1 MSDGLYGPDRIAAD
15 TTTGFHSRGVS
26 ALITATPAPLNR
38 LRQLWREGRPTFGAI
53 ATVPSIQTVQIMARS
68 GIDWIIVDLEHG
80 PIDLG
85 SAHAMITATSGT
97 PCVPMVRIAA
107 NEPWLAKAPMDIGAL
122 GINFPMI
129 CSRADAEKAV
139 RSVRYPPKGERLWGP
154 FHAPFRWGLSMTDY
168 MATADDDMICMITI
182 EHVDAV
188 ERIDEIMATPGIDLA
203 VIGPGDLA
211 TSINKRGL
219 PDDPEVVALM
229 KRAEEG
235 ILKSGVPIGGVAR
248 TADQAN
254 TMIDRGYVALALGF
268 DWSLFQRGIAASFE
282 GIKR

>member
-1 MSDGLYGPDRIAAD
+1 MP
-15 TTTGFHSRGVS
+15 
-26 ALITATPAPLNR
+26 PEKPPLNR
-38 LRQLWREGRPTFGAI
+38 LKKLWREGRPTFGAI
-53 ATVPSIQTVQIMARS
+53 ATIPSIQTVQIMAQS
-68 GIDWIIVDLEHG
+68 LDWIIVDLEHG

-85 SAHAMITATSGT
+85 SAHAMIVATSGT

-139 RSVRYPPKGERLWGP
+139 RSVRYPPRGERLWGP
-154 FHAPFRWGLSMTDY
+154 FHAPFRWGVSMGDY
-168 MATADDDMICMITI
+168 MATADDDMICIVTI
-182 EHVDAV
+182 EHVEAV
-188 ERIDEIMATPGIDLA
+188 NRIDEIMAVPGIDLA

-219 PDDPEVVALM
+219 LRRSRSARADGARGGRHFEKRRADRRRGAHALS
-229 KRAEEG
+229 A
-235 ILKSGVPIGGVAR
+235 
-248 TADQAN
+248 AN
-254 TMIDRGYVALALGF
+254 EMIERGYVALALGF
-268 DWSLFQRGIAASFE
+268 DWSLFQRGIAASLE

>member
-1 MSDGLYGPDRIAAD
+1 
-15 TTTGFHSRGVS
+15 
-26 ALITATPAPLNR
+26 
-38 LRQLWREGRPTFGAI
+38 
-53 ATVPSIQTVQIMARS
+53 
-68 GIDWIIVDLEHG
+68 
-80 PIDLG
+80 
-85 SAHAMITATSGT
+85 
-97 PCVPMVRIAA
+97 MV
-107 NEPWLAKAPMDIGAL
+107 
-122 GINFPMI
+122 
-129 CSRADAEKAV
+129 
-139 RSVRYPPKGERLWGP
+139 
-154 FHAPFRWGLSMTDY
+154 
-168 MATADDDMICMITI
+168 CMITI
-182 EHVDAV
+182 EHVEAV
-188 ERIDEIMATPGIDLA
+188 ECIDEIMATPGIDLA

-254 TMIDRGYVALALGF
+254 RMIDRGYVALALGF